1 MRKVIPLTNSKKKV
15 NLQLVSFNKIL
26 PTPYFIV
33 KCIVVIKSNDMDFS
47 SKKIRMA
54 LKIKLNLFTFI
65 LIFIYEYL
73 TNTTL
78 SYIGVMN

>member
-1 MRKVIPLTNSKKKV
+1 MTRKVIPLTNRKKKV

-33 KCIVVIKSNDMDFS
+33 KCIVVIKSNDMDF